1 MFASAVSFLLLP
13 LFTAWLS
20 PRDYGT
26 LALLIL
32 FSSFAKILFRL
43 GLDAGYFRI
52 HYDQPGPREQ
62 RRLAGSVALFATGAG
77 TALFLATVALS
88 GPLSRLLSADEPPP
102 PLYLVLAAADVWL
115 ATFCFVP
122 LAILRI
128 EGRPGLFSA
137 YSALRHATNVGLKV
151 YLLMNGHGVLGV
163 LLADVVST
171 ALFALVLS
179 PTLLRGT
186 VPAFDWPLVRA
197 ALGFG
202 LPKVPHGLMVQAQ
215 NLLDRRILEAFVSR
229 AELGVYHV
237 GYTLGGTV
245 KFALS
250 AFEPAWQ
257 PFLYEQVRKEGA
269 PRLVAGLVTWVFAA
283 FLFCGTALAV
293 LGREVVVLMTDPRYH
308 DAAAIVPVVAIAYVL
323 HGAFLLGS
331 VGIGITKSARYYP
344 LVTAVSAAVNVA
356 ANLLL
361 IPHYGPL
368 GAAWAT
374 VASYA
379 AMAGL
384 GIFLSQ
390 RLWPIPFETGRL
402 LWLVGA
408 AAVVLALAPLVPGA
422 AGVAIPLKLALLVG
436 GFATLLV
443 VRGFLTGGERAALAR
458 GLGRLGGRG

>member
-1 MFASAVSFLLLP
+1 VFASAVSFLLLP
-13 LFTAWLS
+13 LFTKWMS
-20 PRDYGT
+20 PREYGT
-26 LALLIL
+26 FALLLL

-43 GLDAGYFRI
+43 GLDSGYFRI
-52 HYDQPGPREQ
+52 HYDLPTPHEQ
-62 RRLAGSVALFATGAG
+62 RRLAGSVALFATGAA
-77 TALFLATVALS
+77 TALFLLTVALS

-102 PLYLVLAAADVWL
+102 PLYVVLAAADVWL

-128 EGRPGLFSA
+128 EGRPGIFSA
-137 YSALRHATNVGLKV
+137 FSALRHATNVGLKV

-163 LLADVVST
+163 LLADVIAT

-186 VPAFDWPLVRA
+186 AAAFDWPLVRA

-229 AELGVYHV
+229 AELGIYHV
-237 GYTLGGTV
+237 GYTLGGAA
-245 KFALS
+245 KFVSA

-257 PFLYEQVRKEGA
+257 PFLYEQVRKEDA
-269 PRLVAGLVTWVFAA
+269 PRLVARVVTYVFAG
-283 FLFCGTALAV
+283 FLLCGTALAV
-293 LGREVVVLMTDPRYH
+293 LGRELVVVMLEARFH
-308 DAAAIVPVVAIAYVL
+308 DAAPIVPVVAIAYVL

-344 LVTAVSAAVNVA
+344 LVTAVSAGVNVV

-390 RLWPIPFETGRL
+390 RLWPVPFETGRL
-402 LWLVGA
+402 VRLVA
-408 AAVVLALAPLVPGA
+408 TAVVVLALAPLVPGA
-422 AGVAIPLKLALLVG
+422 PGVAIALKLGLLVG
-436 GFATLLV
+436 GFGTLLV
-443 VRGFLTGGERAALAR
+443 VPGFLNGSERAALLR

>member
-26 LALLIL
+26 LALLLL

-43 GLDAGYFRI
+43 GLDAGFFRV

-62 RRLAGSVALFATGAG
+62 RRLAGSVALFSTAAG
-77 TALFLATVALS
+77 TALFLLAVAFS
-88 GPLSRLLSADEPPP
+88 GPLARLLSADEPPP
-102 PLYLVLAAADVWL
+102 PLYVVLAAGDVWL
-115 ATFCFVP
+115 GTFCFVP
-122 LAILRI
+122 LALLRI

-137 YSALRHATNVGLKV
+137 FSALRHATNVGLKV
-151 YLLMNGHGVLGV
+151 YLLMQGHGVLGV
-163 LLADVVST
+163 LLADVIST
-171 ALFALVLS
+171 ALFALALS

-186 VPAFDWPLVRA
+186 APAFDWPLVRE

-229 AELGVYHV
+229 AELGIYHV
-237 GYTLGGTV
+237 GYTLGTTV

-257 PFLYEQVRKEGA
+257 PFLYEQVKKAGA
-269 PRLVAGLVTWVFAA
+269 PQLVARVVTYVFAA
-283 FLFCGTALAV
+283 FLFCGTGLAV
-293 LGREVVVLMTDPRYH
+293 FGRELVVLMTDARYH
-308 DAAAIVPVVAIAYVL
+308 GAAAIVPVVALAYVL

-344 LVTAVSAAVNVA
+344 LVTAVSAAVNVG

-361 IPHYGPL
+361 IPRFGPL

-390 RLWPIPFETGRL
+390 RLWPVPFEWGRL
-402 LWLVGA
+402 GRLVA
-408 AAVVLALAPLVPGA
+408 AAGLVLAAAGLAPADYV
-422 AGVAIPLKLALLVG
+422 VALPLKLLVLVG
-436 GFATLLV
+436 GFAAAVALG
-443 VRGFLTGGERAALAR
+443 GFATAEERAVLAR
-458 GLGRLGGRG
+458 GLGRLRGRE

>member
-13 LFTAWLS
+13 LFTVWLS

-32 FSSFAKILFRL
+32 FSSFAKVLFRL
-43 GLDAGYFRI
+43 GLDAGFFRV
-52 HYDQPGPREQ
+52 HYDQPGAREG
-62 RRLAGSVALFATGAG
+62 RRLAGSVALFATAAG
-77 TALFLATVALS
+77 TALFLLAVALS
-88 GPLSRLLSADEPPP
+88 GPLARALSADDPPP
-102 PLYLVLAAADVWL
+102 PLYLVLAAGDVWL

-122 LAILRI
+122 LALLRI
-128 EGRPGLFSA
+128 EGRAVAFSA
-137 YSALRHATNVGLKV
+137 FSALRHGVNVALKV
-151 YLLMNGHGVLGV
+151 WLLMRGHGVLGV
-163 LLADVVST
+163 LLADVLAT
-171 ALFALVLS
+171 GLFAAALA
-179 PTLLRGT
+179 PTLVRGT
-186 VPAFDWPLVRA
+186 AATFDWPLVKA

-237 GYTLGGTV
+237 GYTLGTSV

-257 PFLYEQVRKEGA
+257 PFLYEQVRKPGA
-269 PRLVAGLVTWVFAA
+269 PQLVARVVTYVFGA

-293 LGREVVVLMTDPRYH
+293 LARELVVLMTDPRYH
-308 DAAAIVPVVAIAYVL
+308 QAVAIVPVVALAYVL

-331 VGIGITKSARYYP
+331 VGIGVTKSARYYP
-344 LVTAVSAAVNVA
+344 LVTAVSAAVNVG

-361 IPHYGPL
+361 IPRFGPL

-390 RLWPIPFETGRL
+390 RLWPVPFEWPRLARL
-402 LWLVGA
+402 LA
-408 AAVVLALAPLVPGA
+408 AAVAVLALSALAPPALPAAFGYKAAVLGLAFPGLLWA
-422 AGVAIPLKLALLVG
+422 SGFLRADERALLTSWRSG
-436 GFATLLV
+436 GP
-443 VRGFLTGGERAALAR
+443 RA
-458 GLGRLGGRG
+458 